1 MAHNYVGTEHELLG
15 LLFDHDQT
23 AGGVLNQFGITAGH
37 VRERVV
43 EIMGRG
49 AEPARGQIPFTPRA
63 KKVLWLAGEEADD
76 LEHEHIGTEHLLL
89 GLLGEGEGVAM
100 RILLES
106 DATPTEIR
114 AVVMARVSGPG

>member
-1 MAHNYVGTEHELLG
+1 
-15 LLFDHDQT
+15 
-23 AGGVLNQFGITAGH
+23 
-37 VRERVV
+37 
-43 EIMGRG
+43 
-49 AEPARGQIPFTPRA
+49 
-63 KKVLWLAGEEADD
+63 VLWLAGEEADD

-106 DATPTEIR
+106 DATPIEIR